1 MTNAVDTNFSALLQ
15 MPAWH
20 FLFYFLKRCTT
31 CVSSKDTREAS
42 SSETLLQSVASSAYS
57 MLSSSSSTISVCG
70 VSYFLNLQ
78 FSLWL
83 QIFRTQVLHRCEDML
98 LQEHVLIF
106 MILSQG
112 IKCFSLVLGLGFFWG
127 GRDLFL
133 FFLLVVVNSLWVC
146 SNVDGFGLE
155 AEARMTTWHIMIPS
169 DIEPDGVYNQ
179 DVSEGNMRMTKP
191 QMSSNATSVLS

>member
-112 IKCFSLVLGLGFFWG
+112 IKCFSLVLGLGFFEG
-127 GRDLFL
+127 EGTC
-133 FFLLVVVNSLWVC
+133 FFFFSWLLLIHC
-146 SNVDGFGLE
+146 GF
-155 AEARMTTWHIMIPS
+155 
-169 DIEPDGVYNQ
+169 V
-179 DVSEGNMRMTKP
+179 
-191 QMSSNATSVLS
+191 ATSMGLDWKQKQGWQLGTLWSPLI